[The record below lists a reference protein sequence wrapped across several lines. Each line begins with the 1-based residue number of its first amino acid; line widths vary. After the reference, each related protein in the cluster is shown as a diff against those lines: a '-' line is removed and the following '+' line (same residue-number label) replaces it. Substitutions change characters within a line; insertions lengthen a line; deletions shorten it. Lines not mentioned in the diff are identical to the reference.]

1 MPLGKRKSYPGR
13 ARRYGALTTRA
24 AKRLNVRRVGPQAS
38 RRYLA
43 AITSRSNVAQRVNQL
58 YRMIETKES
67 CRKTQTNVALPH
79 NQLTVVVD
87 ASGTTP
93 LNIFTTVQGTND
105 PMEANNG
112 SRIGDQVHIKGIMIK
127 GFMENALAR
136 PKVFYRVM
144 LLRGAKGE
152 TFSRATIF
160 KGDSDNKMID
170 QINTERFTLIAQKVF
185 TISAAN
191 VAASG
196 AEALNGAP
204 LIATAGGQGTRT
216 FKMWIPGTRFARD
229 GNIQYENGSATQVK
243 FYDYRLCIVV
253 YDWYGTPQDVNNVG
267 RINELYSKTYFKD
280 A

>member
-1 MPLGKRKSYPGR
+1 MPLGKRTRSYSKRRTIPYARRAKR
-13 ARRYGALTTRA
+13 ARKLGRTGLAGIMRA
-24 AKRLNVRRVGPQAS
+24 SVRPSV
-38 RRYLA
+38 
-43 AITSRSNVAQRVNQL
+43 TQRVDQL
-58 YRMIETKES
+58 YRMIETKEA
-67 CRKTQTNVALPH
+67 CRKSQVNVALPH
-79 NQLTVVVD
+79 NQVTVVLD
-87 ASGTTP
+87 SGGSTP
-93 LNIFTTVQGTND
+93 LNIMTISGGISD
-105 PMEANNG
+105 PMEANAGN
-112 SRIGDQVHIKGIMIK
+112 RVGDQISIKGIMIK

-136 PKVFYRVM
+136 PKVFYRIM

-152 TFSRATIF
+152 TFSRSTIF

-170 QINTERFTLIAQKVF
+170 QINTERFTIIAQKVF
-185 TISAAN
+185 TVSAAN

-204 LIATAGGQGTRT
+204 LISTAGGQGTKT
-216 FKMWIPGTRFARD
+216 FKLWIPGTKFGRG

-267 RINELYSKTYFKD
+267 RINEIYSKTYFKD

>member
-1 MPLGKRKSYPGR
+1 MPLGKRKTYPGR
-13 ARRYGALTTRA
+13 ARRYTKLAFKA
-24 AKRLNVRRVGPQAS
+24 ARKMKIRRIGPQT
-38 RRYLA
+38 RRQ
-43 AITSRSNVAQRVNQL
+43 TVSQRVNNL

-67 CRKTQTNVALPH
+67 CRKTQVNVALPH
-79 NQLTVVVD
+79 NQVTLVLD
-87 ASGTTP
+87 ASGSTP
-93 LNIFTTVQGTND
+93 FNIMTMIQGVTD

-112 SRIGDQVHIKGIMIK
+112 ARVGDQINIKGIMIK

-160 KGDSDNKMID
+160 KGDTDNKMID
-170 QINTERFTLIAQKVF
+170 QVNTERFSIIAQKVF
-185 TISAAN
+185 TISASN

-204 LIATAGGQGTRT
+204 LISTAGGIGSRT
-216 FKMWIPGTRFARD
+216 FKMWVPGYKF
-229 GNIQYENGSATQVK
+229 GNGGNVRYENGSSTQVK
-243 FYDYRLCIVV
+243 FFDYRLCILV

-267 RINELYSKTYFKD
+267 RINEIYSKTYFKD